1 MSHPQGETG
10 LTRRDDGIALILIA
24 ESPKKV
30 IKLAIHLGN
39 PGLFGPAAPAPA
51 GERDIELDRDGLEL
65 VYEAGPI
72 RSHDPWLIDAM
83 ERADAVL
90 AADLPPLDLGP
101 SLGVIASCPE
111 YLALLEKGA
120 PPDHLVRDEH
130 WLVKNHPER
139 FDEKNPD
146 YKPLT
151 DYLQIVMGNKWLSR
165 EEQKLYLTENHF
177 LRDYYNQCSDAR
189 LMQMAGPVSVS
200 YFNEKFPG
208 ADIYRNYV
216 LRMPGSWTK
225 PLTDWEFDELVVLSD
240 QLTFHFYDD
249 WIYEIAFRALGDF
262 TGDGVLDL
270 LVDNSEIAIKG
281 TYRSFGLALFV
292 RNEEGGEVK
301 FRWPE
306 DVLFA
311 RLHPGWEHPDW
322 AEE

>member
-1 MSHPQGETG
+1 
-10 LTRRDDGIALILIA
+10 
-24 ESPKKV
+24 
-30 IKLAIHLGN
+30 
-39 PGLFGPAAPAPA
+39 
-51 GERDIELDRDGLEL
+51 
-65 VYEAGPI
+65 
-72 RSHDPWLIDAM
+72 
-83 ERADAVL
+83 
-90 AADLPPLDLGP
+90 
-101 SLGVIASCPE
+101 
-111 YLALLEKGA
+111 
-120 PPDHLVRDEH
+120 
-130 WLVKNHPER
+130 
-139 FDEKNPD
+139 
-146 YKPLT
+146 
-151 DYLQIVMGNKWLSR
+151 
-165 EEQKLYLTENHF
+165 
-177 LRDYYNQCSDAR
+177 
-189 LMQMAGPVSVS
+189 MQMAGPVSVS

-249 WIYEIAFRALGDF
+249 WIYEIAIRALGDF

-281 TYRSFGLALFV
+281 TYRSFGLVRALPV
-292 RNEEGGEVK
+292 RDDRSVLRQLRARAPPRKGRRRGSCATSEVK